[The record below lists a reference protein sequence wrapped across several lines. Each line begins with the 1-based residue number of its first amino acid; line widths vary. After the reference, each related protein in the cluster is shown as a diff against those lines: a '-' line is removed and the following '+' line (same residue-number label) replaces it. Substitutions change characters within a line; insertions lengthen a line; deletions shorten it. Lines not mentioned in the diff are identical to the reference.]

1 MTRHTT
7 SPSTSTTVSP
17 PGEDARRLRT
27 AEVFEGLPR
36 MDPAEREAAL
46 AEVIELNMP
55 VADRVARRFARRGI
69 AEDDLRQVA
78 YLALTRAAQN
88 YDVSRAGSSFL
99 SYAVPT
105 MQGEVRKH
113 FRDHG
118 WMVRPTRRVQEMQAK
133 VNKTRALLVTELQRE
148 PSVTEVAERLGEE
161 VDGVLEASAADG
173 CFTPSSL
180 DAPAGGAD
188 TDEGSSTLG
197 SLLGSDDRDLLAAEA
212 RVEVE
217 PLLRDLGERDQR
229 IIGLRYYQG
238 LTQREIAEQ
247 IGVTQM
253 QVSRLLSRI
262 LGTMREKLE
271 APAA

>member
-1 MTRHTT
+1 MILGQDHKPTPTT
-7 SPSTSTTVSP
+7 TTFAT
-17 PGEDARRLRT
+17 GDDARSRRT
-27 AEVFEGLPR
+27 VEVFDALGH
-36 MDPAEREAAL
+36 MDPTEREMAL

-55 VADRVARRFARRGI
+55 VAERIARRFARRGI

-78 YLALTRAAQN
+78 YLALTRAAQQ
-88 YDVSRAGSSFL
+88 YDASRAGSSFL

-133 VNKTRALLVTELQRE
+133 VNKTRTLLVTELQRE
-148 PSVTEVAERLGEE
+148 PSVTEIAERLGEE
-161 VDGVLEASAADG
+161 TDAVLEAAAADG

-180 DAPAGGAD
+180 DAPAVGVDGDDA
-188 TDEGSSTLG
+188 SSLG
-197 SLLGSDDRDLLAAEA
+197 SLLGSADPDMLAAEA
-212 RVEVE
+212 RAEVE

-229 IIGLRYYQG
+229 IIGLRYYQQ
-238 LTQREIAEQ
+238 LTQREIAEE

-253 QVSRLLSRI
+253 QVSRLLARI
-262 LGTMREKLE
+262 LDQMRHKLD